1 MGINKTMKRGC
12 WKSEST
18 FKNFYDQDRISND
31 SDKLIYESVI
41 IKFNFDKK
49 NFIYKELFMEF
60 WKYGIIYE
68 LYLSVALNISHSQF
82 SPAELRG

>member
-49 NFIYKELFMEF
+49 TLFIKSYLWSFGNMELFMN
-60 WKYGIIYE
+60 YTC
-68 LYLSVALNISHSQF
+68 Q
-82 SPAELRG
+82 